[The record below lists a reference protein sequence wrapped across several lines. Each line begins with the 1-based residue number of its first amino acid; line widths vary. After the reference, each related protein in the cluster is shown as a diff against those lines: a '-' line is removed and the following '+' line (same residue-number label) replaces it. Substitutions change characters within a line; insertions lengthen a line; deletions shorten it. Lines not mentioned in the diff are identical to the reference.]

1 MAWNL
6 DSNRPI
12 YLQLVEE
19 LENRIVTGVYL
30 PGSQLPGVRVL
41 AQEAAV
47 NPNTMQKALQELERS
62 GLVYAQRT
70 SGRFV
75 TDDAEMLQH
84 LRLRMARQHAAAY
97 LAAVKKLGLSTD
109 EALTLIKET
118 ERNDEHDPNSGM

>member
-12 YLQLVEE
+12 YLQLQEE
-19 LENRIVTGVYL
+19 LELRIVTGAYP

-47 NPNTMQKALQELERS
+47 NPNTMQKAFQELERS
-62 GLVYAQRT
+62 GLVFAQRT

-75 TDDAEMLQH
+75 TEDKEMINE
-84 LRLRMARQHAAAY
+84 LRLHLAMEQAKAY
-97 LAAVKKLGLSTD
+97 LAGMKKLGLSKE
-109 EALTLIKET
+109 EALELAAKAEKE
-118 ERNDEHDPNSGM
+118 DAQ

>member
-12 YLQLVEE
+12 YLQLQEE
-19 LENRIVTGVYL
+19 LELRIVTGAYP

-47 NPNTMQKALQELERS
+47 NPNTMQKAFQELERS
-62 GLVYAQRT
+62 GLVFAQRT

-75 TDDAEMLQH
+75 TEDKKMINE
-84 LRLRMARQHAAAY
+84 LRLHLAMEQAKAY
-97 LAAVKKLGLSTD
+97 LAGMKKLGLSKE
-109 EALTLIKET
+109 EALELAAKAEKE
-118 ERNDEHDPNSGM
+118 DAQ

>member
-19 LENRIVTGVYL
+19 LENRIVTGIYL

-75 TDDAEMLQH
+75 TDDAEMLQS
-84 LRLRMARQHAAAY
+84 LRLRMARQQAAAY
-97 LAAVKKLGLSTD
+97 LAAMKKLGLSTG

-118 ERNDEHDPNSGM
+118 ERNDNHDPNSGM

>member
-12 YLQLVEE
+12 YLQLQEE
-19 LENRIVTGVYL
+19 LELRIVTGMYP

-47 NPNTMQKALQELERS
+47 NPNTMQKAFQELERS
-62 GLVYAQRT
+62 GLVFAQRT

-75 TDDAEMLQH
+75 TEDKEMVNE
-84 LRLRMARQHAAAY
+84 LRLRLAMEQAKAY
-97 LAAVKKLGLSTD
+97 LAGMKKLGLSKE
-109 EALTLIKET
+109 EALELAAKVEKE
-118 ERNDEHDPNSGM
+118 DAQ

>member
-12 YLQLVEE
+12 YLQLQEE
-19 LENRIVTGVYL
+19 LELRIVTGLYP

-47 NPNTMQKALQELERS
+47 NPNTMQKAFQELERS
-62 GLVYAQRT
+62 GLVFAQRT

-75 TDDAEMLQH
+75 TEDKEMVNE
-84 LRLRMARQHAAAY
+84 LRLRLAMEQTKAY
-97 LAAVKKLGLSTD
+97 LAGMKKLGLSKE
-109 EALTLIKET
+109 EALELAAKVEKE
-118 ERNDEHDPNSGM
+118 DAQ

>member
-84 LRLRMARQHAAAY
+84 LRLRMARQQAAAY
-97 LAAVKKLGLSTD
+97 LAAMKKLGLSTG

>member
-75 TDDAEMLQH
+75 TDDTEMLQS
-84 LRLRMARQHAAAY
+84 LRLRMARQQAAAY
-97 LAAVKKLGLSTD
+97 LAAMKKLGLSTG

-118 ERNDEHDPNSGM
+118 ERNDSHDPNSGM